1 MEKRVV
7 LFIVLCL
14 GIIIGWDIVM
24 KKYGFAPIHDP
35 AIIDQ
40 TEEASSIEEIEE
52 GKETTDDD
60 TRASSSKSDES
71 SAAIPSSD
79 VPQTGTTVEQE
90 QIETIETPLYRA
102 ELSNRGAKI
111 QSWQLQ
117 RYLTQSEEPAPVEL
131 VYSEGQFARPLS
143 LATSDAELTKFFQ
156 EGLYEVHRD
165 FSILDESHPV
175 GHMTMTFQSKDR
187 GLWIQKEFTFHHDSY
202 VVDVVI
208 KSEGFGEDL
217 EVLLGTNF
225 GIVEWGQG
233 FIGSLGPA
241 WMIGK
246 KLEKELPK
254 LEEDKE
260 DTKPHLERT
269 GDIRWAALQDKYF
282 MSAVIP
288 EEAEGLYVLEE
299 LENVM
304 TAGVRFSGSKGQQ
317 SHAFR
322 LYAGPKQFDILKDFN
337 LGLEDTIDFGWFIY
351 DSWSVVKAVAKPLFL
366 VLRYFY
372 DYTHNYGIAI
382 ILLTVCIKLL
392 FVPLQYKSYKS
403 MQGMQKIQPKVLE
416 IQNKYKDDR
425 ERLNKELMK
434 LYKDHKVNPVGGCL
448 PMFLQMPAFISLFNI
463 LYMTI
468 DLRQAPFML
477 WITDLSVPDPYY
489 LLPILMGGSMVLQ
502 QKIMPTTMDPT
513 QAKMML
519 FLPVLLTFLFLTFP
533 AGLVLYWVTNNVL
546 TILQQFITDRYIFKK
561 PTFSTSQPS
570 TETTVSNP
578 NEDRKK
584 KNEQDPPK
592 QNEKGKSKRKG
603 RK

>member
-24 KKYGFAPIHDP
+24 KEYGFAPLNDTS
-35 AIIDQ
+35 IIDQ
-40 TEEASSIEEIEE
+40 TEDAPLVEDEE
-52 GKETTDDD
+52 KDQKTVAT
-60 TRASSSKSDES
+60 SSSAETETSEKGQLSLDASQASET
-71 SAAIPSSD
+71 D
-79 VPQTGTTVEQE
+79 QQE

-102 ELSNRGAKI
+102 QISNRGAEI
-111 QSWQLQ
+111 TSWQLL
-117 RYLTQSEEPAPVEL
+117 RYLTQSEDPLPVEL
-131 VYSEGQFARPLS
+131 VYAEGQFNEPLS
-143 LATSDAELTKFFQ
+143 LEVSDQDTTKLFQ
-156 EGLYEVHRD
+156 QGLYTVQRD
-165 FSILDESHPV
+165 FSTLDENHPV
-175 GHMTMTFQSKDR
+175 GHMTMTLQSKEKD
-187 GLWIQKEFTFHHDSY
+187 LWIQKEFTFHHDSY

-208 KSEGFGEDL
+208 KSEGIEEDL
-217 EVLLGTNF
+217 NVLLGTNF

-241 WMIGK
+241 WMIGE
-246 KLEKELPK
+246 KLEKELPE
-254 LEEDKE
+254 LNESDAV
-260 DTKPHLERT
+260 DTKPHVERT

-282 MSAVIP
+282 MSVVIP
-288 EEAEGLYVLEE
+288 ENAEGVFAIEE
-299 LENVM
+299 LENVI
-304 TAGVRFSGSKGQQ
+304 TAGVQFPGSSEQQ
-317 SHAFR
+317 SYAFR
-322 LYAGPKQFDILKDFN
+322 LFAGPKQFDLLKDFQ

-351 DSWSVVKAVAKPLFL
+351 DSWSVVKAVAKPLFY

-372 DYTHNYGIAI
+372 DYTQNYGIAI

-416 IQNKYKDDR
+416 IQNKFKDDR

-463 LYMTI
+463 LYMTV

-489 LLPILMGGSMVLQ
+489 LLPILMGASMVLQ

-519 FLPVLLTFLFLTFP
+519 ILPVFLTFLFLTFP

-546 TILQQFITDRYIFKK
+546 TITQQFVTDRYIFKK
-561 PTFSTSQPS
+561 PTFSSPQPS
-570 TETTVSNP
+570 PEIASGSDP
-578 NEDRKK
+578 IDQKK
-584 KNEQDPPK
+584 KKSENESPSE
-592 QNEKGKSKRKG
+592 NAKGKSKRKN

>member
-14 GIIIGWDIVM
+14 GIIIGWDVVM
-24 KKYGFAPIHDP
+24 KQYGFAPINDP
-35 AIIDQ
+35 SIIDQ
-40 TEEASSIEEIEE
+40 TQDMSL
-52 GKETTDDD
+52 KDETPNEQNNPDD
-60 TRASSSKSDES
+60 SSSQETQTSNSQLATDGVPASDAE
-71 SAAIPSSD
+71 
-79 VPQTGTTVEQE
+79 QQE
-90 QIETIETPLYRA
+90 QIEIIETPLYRA
-102 ELSNRGAKI
+102 QISNRGADI
-111 QSWQLQ
+111 TSWQLL
-117 RYLTQSEEPAPVEL
+117 RYLTQSEEPTPVEL
-131 VYSEGQFARPLS
+131 VYAEGQFNEPLS
-143 LATSDAELTKFFQ
+143 LDVSSNKEITTFFR
-156 EGLYEVHRD
+156 EGVYQVERD
-165 FSILDESHPV
+165 FSTLDESHPV
-175 GHMTMTFQSKDR
+175 GHLTMTLHSKDQ
-187 GLWIQKEFTFHHDSY
+187 GLWIQKAFTFHHDSY

-208 KSEGFGEDL
+208 TSEGFDEDL

-241 WMIGK
+241 WMIGD
-246 KLEKELPK
+246 KLEKELPE
-254 LEEDKE
+254 LADG
-260 DTKPHLERT
+260 DGVGTKPHVERS

-282 MSAVIP
+282 MSVVIP
-288 EEAEGLYVLEE
+288 ENAEGLFAEEE

-304 TAGVRFSGSKGQQ
+304 TAGVRFPGSSGQQ
-317 SHAFR
+317 RHVFR
-322 LYAGPKQFDILKDFN
+322 LFAGPKQFDLLKEFQ

-351 DSWSVVKAVAKPLFL
+351 DSWSVVKAVAKPLFY

-372 DYTHNYGIAI
+372 DYTQNYGIAI

-416 IQNKYKDDR
+416 IQNKFKDDR

-463 LYMTI
+463 LYMTV

-489 LLPILMGGSMVLQ
+489 LLPILMGASMVLQ

-519 FLPVLLTFLFLTFP
+519 ILPVFLTFLFLTFP

-546 TILQQFITDRYIFKK
+546 TITQQFVTDRYIFKK
-561 PTFSTSQPS
+561 PTFSSPQPASETSAGPES
-570 TETTVSNP
+570 TDQKNKTPVKEASNE
-578 NEDRKK
+578 NG
-584 KNEQDPPK
+584 
-592 QNEKGKSKRKG
+592 KGKSKRKN

>member
-24 KKYGFAPIHDP
+24 KEYGFAPLNDTS
-35 AIIDQ
+35 IIDQ
-40 TEEASSIEEIEE
+40 TEDARLVEDEE
-52 GKETTDDD
+52 KDQKMVAT
-60 TRASSSKSDES
+60 SSSAETETSEKGQLSLDASQASET
-71 SAAIPSSD
+71 D
-79 VPQTGTTVEQE
+79 QQE

-102 ELSNRGAKI
+102 QISNRGAEI
-111 QSWQLQ
+111 TSWQLL
-117 RYLTQSEEPAPVEL
+117 RYLTQSEDPLPVEL
-131 VYSEGQFARPLS
+131 VYAEGQFNEPLS
-143 LATSDAELTKFFQ
+143 LEVSDQDTTTLFQ
-156 EGLYEVHRD
+156 QGLYTVQRD
-165 FSILDESHPV
+165 FSTLDENHPV
-175 GHMTMTFQSKDR
+175 GHMTMTLQSKEKD
-187 GLWIQKEFTFHHDSY
+187 LWIQKEFTFHHDSY

-208 KSEGFGEDL
+208 KSEGIEEDL
-217 EVLLGTNF
+217 NVLLGTNF

-241 WMIGK
+241 WMIGE
-246 KLEKELPK
+246 KLEKELPE
-254 LEEDKE
+254 LNESDAV
-260 DTKPHLERT
+260 DTKPHVERT

-282 MSAVIP
+282 MSVVIP
-288 EEAEGLYVLEE
+288 ENAEGVFAIEE
-299 LENVM
+299 LENVI
-304 TAGVRFSGSKGQQ
+304 TAGVQFPGSSEQQ
-317 SHAFR
+317 SYAFR
-322 LYAGPKQFDILKDFN
+322 LFAGPKQFDLLKDFQ

-351 DSWSVVKAVAKPLFL
+351 DSWSVVKAVAKPLFY

-372 DYTHNYGIAI
+372 DYTQNYGIAI

-403 MQGMQKIQPKVLE
+403 TQGMQKIQPKVLE
-416 IQNKYKDDR
+416 IQNKFKDDR

-463 LYMTI
+463 LYMTV

-489 LLPILMGGSMVLQ
+489 LLPILMGASMVLQ

-519 FLPVLLTFLFLTFP
+519 ILPVFLTFLFLTFP

-546 TILQQFITDRYIFKK
+546 TITQQFVTDRYIFKK
-561 PTFSTSQPS
+561 PTFSSPQPS
-570 TETTVSNP
+570 PEIASGSDP
-578 NEDRKK
+578 IDQKK
-584 KNEQDPPK
+584 KKSENESPSE
-592 QNEKGKSKRKG
+592 NAKGKSKRKN

>member
-24 KKYGFAPIHDP
+24 KEYGFAPLNDTS
-35 AIIDQ
+35 IIDQ
-40 TEEASSIEEIEE
+40 TEDARLVEDEE
-52 GKETTDDD
+52 KDQKTVAT
-60 TRASSSKSDES
+60 SSSAETETSEKGQLSLDASQASET
-71 SAAIPSSD
+71 D
-79 VPQTGTTVEQE
+79 QQE

-102 ELSNRGAKI
+102 QISNRGAEI
-111 QSWQLQ
+111 TSWQLL
-117 RYLTQSEEPAPVEL
+117 RYLTQSEDPLPVEL
-131 VYSEGQFARPLS
+131 VYAEGQFNEPLS
-143 LATSDAELTKFFQ
+143 LEVSDQDTTKLFQ
-156 EGLYEVHRD
+156 QGLYTVQRD
-165 FSILDESHPV
+165 FSTLDENHPV
-175 GHMTMTFQSKDR
+175 GHMTMTLQSKEKD
-187 GLWIQKEFTFHHDSY
+187 LWIQKEFTFHHDSY

-208 KSEGFGEDL
+208 KSEGIEEDL
-217 EVLLGTNF
+217 NVLLGTNF

-241 WMIGK
+241 WMIGE
-246 KLEKELPK
+246 KLEKELPE
-254 LEEDKE
+254 LNESDAV
-260 DTKPHLERT
+260 DTKPHVERT

-282 MSAVIP
+282 MSVVIP
-288 EEAEGLYVLEE
+288 ENAEGVFAIEE
-299 LENVM
+299 LENVI
-304 TAGVRFSGSKGQQ
+304 TAGVQFPGSSEQQ
-317 SHAFR
+317 SYAFR
-322 LYAGPKQFDILKDFN
+322 LFAGPKQFDLLKDFQ

-351 DSWSVVKAVAKPLFL
+351 DSWSVVKAVAKPLFY

-372 DYTHNYGIAI
+372 DYTQNYGIAI

-416 IQNKYKDDR
+416 IQNKFKDDR

-463 LYMTI
+463 LYMTV

-489 LLPILMGGSMVLQ
+489 LLPILMGASMVLQ

-519 FLPVLLTFLFLTFP
+519 ILPVFLTFLFLTFP

-546 TILQQFITDRYIFKK
+546 TITQQFVTDRYIFKK
-561 PTFSTSQPS
+561 PTFSSPQPS
-570 TETTVSNP
+570 PEIASGSDP
-578 NEDRKK
+578 IDQKK
-584 KNEQDPPK
+584 KKSENESPSE
-592 QNEKGKSKRKG
+592 NAKGKSKRKN